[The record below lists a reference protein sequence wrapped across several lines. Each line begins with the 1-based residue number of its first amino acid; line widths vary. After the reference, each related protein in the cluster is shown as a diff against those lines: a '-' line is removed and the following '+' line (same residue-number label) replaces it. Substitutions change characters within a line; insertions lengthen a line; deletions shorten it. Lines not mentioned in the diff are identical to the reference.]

1 MSPKIAACVVPLIT
15 THARSTISVVATYGG
30 MSSMTSTFVLT
41 GSSRMNA
48 RWLSFFFG
56 LQHEELVNRVV
67 ADAHALLRQVTIDIR
82 LLS

>member
-1 MSPKIAACVVPLIT
+1 
-15 THARSTISVVATYGG
+15 
-30 MSSMTSTFVLT
+30 
-41 GSSRMNA
+41 MNA